1 MPWSVKDKLIAWLQ
15 TVPVFGG
22 LKDRTVSLLLD
33 CARLSTVAKGDFFF
47 REDERGSSMFVL
59 QEGEVAV
66 LKSWQN
72 RDYIFSELF
81 RGDCFGEMS
90 LIDLGPRSA
99 SILALQPCSALEI
112 TAADLRKLYQQD
124 VREFAMIH
132 MNMGREVSRRLRDA
146 DRRLFLAKIEAQSKV
161 EKNGPDPS

>member
-1 MPWSVKDKLIAWLQ
+1 M
-15 TVPVFGG
+15 
-22 LKDRTVSLLLD
+22 SLLLD
-33 CARLSTVAKGDFFF
+33 CARTATVTKGDFFF
-47 REDERGSSMFVL
+47 REEERGSSMFVL

-99 SILALQPCSALEI
+99 SILALQPCLALEI

-146 DRRLFLAKIEAQSKV
+146 DHRLVSCENRGTV
-161 EKNGPDPS
+161 YG